1 MKERDIGSWIL
12 PQPIEKEKYVP
23 IPRLS
28 RHTEIPFGY
37 RVDDEDDMLLQPIP
51 KELEALEMA
60 KKYLKQYSATAVSA
74 WLTKQTG
81 RSIKAGSLRNRIK
94 NEVDRKKRHAYYRSL
109 AERYKKALQK
119 AAQYEERL
127 SKSEQTGWFEGSFY
141 QSLSSAWESGG
152 DNSSRA

>member
-1 MKERDIGSWIL
+1 MKERELGSWIL
-12 PQPIEKEKYVP
+12 PQPIEKERYVA

-28 RHTEIPFGY
+28 KHTEIPFGY
-37 RVDDEDDMLLQPIP
+37 KIDEEDDMLLQPIT
-51 KELEALEMA
+51 KELDALEMA
-60 KKYLKQYSATAVSA
+60 KKYLKQYPATQVSA

-81 RSIKAGSLRNRIK
+81 RSIKAESLRRRIN
-94 NEVDRKKRHAYYRSL
+94 NEIARNKRHAFYRSL

-141 QSLSSAWESGG
+141 QSISRDWES
-152 DNSSRA
+152 